1 MGRRLRTRWDL
12 LKPDMGVTVQDHQ
25 ARQKRWHDGS
35 VRLRH
40 WTEHDGKKNFRTGES
55 WIRGVIVEKI
65 GPLIYL
71 VDIPGGRLWKRH
83 VDHIKD
89 LHVPLEENE
98 TIPRP
103 VPVEVGDTT
112 TPEPEPL
119 EVVPEA
125 VPEPAAETVDTGA
138 PATQEVPSSGTAP
151 EHPTPEPK
159 AARKLPDNGFSLQSS
174 LVREGCN
181 ILNSEL
187 CYFDIMCVLCHLRIS
202 LRMV

>member
-1 MGRRLRTRWDL
+1 MEAFHCNHFTLD
-12 LKPDMGVTVQDHQ
+12 
-25 ARQKRWHDGS
+25 S
-35 VRLRH
+35 
-40 WTEHDGKKNFRTGES
+40 RTGES

-112 TPEPEPL
+112 IPEPEPL

-125 VPEPAAETVDTGA
+125 VPEPATETVDTGA
-138 PATQEVPSSGTAP
+138 PATQEVPSSGAAP
-151 EHPTPEPK
+151 EHPTPECRTPK
-159 AARKLPDNGFSLQSS
+159 AARKKYPSRQRVQPDWYHNQAW
-174 LVREGCN
+174 
-181 ILNSEL
+181 
-187 CYFDIMCVLCHLRIS
+187 
-202 LRMV
+202 